1 MFGCANRSNH
11 HFYIYFARITK
22 CRTIQLPITDHLI
35 LGVIAFCFSFG
46 LAALLAGMPLALRLA
61 VFVPAW
67 ISALSLLQAHG
78 ST

>member
-1 MFGCANRSNH
+1 MTVPDDGDPANIGPDGKQFRL
-11 HFYIYFARITK
+11 FI
-22 CRTIQLPITDHLI
+22 
-35 LGVIAFCFSFG
+35 GVIAFFFTFG

-67 ISALSLLQAHG
+67 ISTLSLLQAHG

>member
-1 MFGCANRSNH
+1 MTAADTDLANIEADGRQIRL
-11 HFYIYFARITK
+11 FI
-22 CRTIQLPITDHLI
+22 
-35 LGVIAFCFSFG
+35 GVIAFCFSFG